1 MLKGQSKPFAR
12 PGTNSSET
20 SVTSGKIY
28 IGTSGW
34 VYNDW
39 ASHFYPKEIPK
50 KQYLD
55 FYATQFPSVEINA
68 TFYRL
73 PAQKVFH
80 EWSEAA
86 PPGFL
91 YAIKG
96 SRAVTH
102 LKRLK
107 PEAKSFPALLE
118 RCQHLGPHLG
128 PILWQLPPSFPKNT
142 ERLTH
147 FLQRLPHRFLHAI
160 EFRHPTWL
168 DESVGEILKRF
179 KVAKVWVSSLAMPMD
194 SEVTSKFVYLRFHGL
209 NGGSAHDYADHELE
223 PWAEQLRRCALEGL
237 TGFVYFNNDVNTRAP
252 RNALRLMQMVG
263 KYAQRPKA
271 NGKGHGD

>member
-1 MLKGQSKPFAR
+1 VK
-12 PGTNSSET
+12 T
-20 SVTSGKIY
+20 SVTSAKIY

-34 VYNDW
+34 VYKDW
-39 ASHFYPKEIPK
+39 ASHFYSKEIPK
-50 KQYLD
+50 RQYLD
-55 FYATQFPSVEINA
+55 FYATQFSTVEINA

-73 PAQKVFH
+73 PAEKVFH
-80 EWSEAA
+80 DWSKAA
-86 PPGFL
+86 PPGFI

-107 PEAKSFPALLE
+107 PGAKSFPLLLD

-147 FLQRLPHRFLHAI
+147 FLQRLSHRFLHAI
-160 EFRHPTWL
+160 EFRHSTWL

-194 SEVTSKFVYLRFHGL
+194 SEVTGKFVYLRFHGL

-223 PWAEQLRRCALEGL
+223 PWAEQLRRCAREGL

-252 RNALRLMQMVG
+252 QNALRLMQMVG

-271 NGKGHGD
+271 DVKGRGN